1 MGKPNTVVNIDFFRL
16 DDINWIVVDLKDDVA
31 DVHHWGSMC
40 YTLGHI
46 SVLVTILDEKEE
58 IRYDAV

>member
-40 YTLGHI
+40 NVFGHI
-46 SVLVTILDEKEE
+46 SVLVTILDEEE
-58 IRYDAV
+58 